1 MRLAALSALL
11 CACLATQDA
20 QPQFRARTDIIR
32 LDVSVLYPDRQP
44 VRGLEMRHFVVLEDK
59 VEQPIETFAEVALPE
74 PEPLPDGWLRDTAA
88 DVVDNIDAPTGRL
101 VAIVLDD
108 TDRRMTT
115 AIAEA
120 TQDIARDI
128 VARLSPGDRGAI
140 VFARQR
146 RFSSVVT
153 SDRAQLLAAI
163 KRLEVDRSFYS
174 EPAAQFSLASAAQS
188 AAAAL
193 GTASDR
199 RKIVVVVT
207 PGVPIDMT
215 KLLYDNDAAVYWRV
229 DAAVGIADRDN
240 VSIYA
245 IDPTAMISEPL
256 LSPKET
262 KQRDLRRTFL
272 KQLTEWGFGFAVVDS
287 AGYETALDRMFR
299 EHTAYYTLGYRAPV
313 RDLKQLSKPPLVEVR
328 VKRQGLL
335 VRARTT
341 RVDRTVP
348 PGRPRGKQPKEP
360 PSKALRDVQ
369 LSALPQTDLR
379 LRVAAAVFRGPGKNE
394 GIAAITAA
402 VGTPNEEDAV
412 VSGDTINVAYTAI
425 QPYPRPGEGNREPP
439 TDYQVVAQPDGQ
451 PLEIQSHLVLRS
463 GYQRVDIGAERVRQG
478 RMGSIRVP
486 LEVPDFEKDRF
497 AMSGVVVNAADD
509 AGTPLPAALAA
520 ILPFPPTTRRTF
532 AASERLRVFMQV
544 YVNGR
549 PPLQPVTMTTRIKD
563 GGGSFVFEATK
574 TLAPEQFDRRGVA
587 NYTLEPPIGALS
599 PGPYLLSIDAAR
611 DVSTLHRDV
620 RFEIR

>member
-1 MRLAALSALL
+1 MRPALWIALIGG
-11 CACLATQDA
+11 CLATQGA
-20 QPQFRARTDIIR
+20 QPQFRARTDLIR
-32 LDVSVLYPDRQP
+32 LDVTVLYPDRQP
-44 VRGLEMRHFVVLEDK
+44 VRGLEMRHFVVLEDR

-88 DVVDNIDAPTGRL
+88 DVVDNVDAPNGRL

-115 AIAEA
+115 ALAEA
-120 TQDIARDI
+120 TQNIARDI

-146 RFSSVVT
+146 RFGSVVT

-163 KRLEVDRSFYS
+163 NRLEVDHSFYS

-193 GTASDR
+193 GSASDR

-272 KQLTEWGFGFAVVDS
+272 KQFTEWGFGFAVVDS

-313 RDLKQLSKPPLVEVR
+313 RDPKQLSKTPLVEVR

-341 RVDRTVP
+341 RVDRTAP

-402 VGTPNEEDAV
+402 VGAPNDEVGVD
-412 VSGDTINVAYTAI
+412 GDTINVAYTAV
-425 QPYPRPGEGNREPP
+425 QPYARPGEGPREPP
-439 TDYQVVAQPDGQ
+439 ADYQVVSQPDGQ
-451 PLEIQSHLVLRS
+451 PLEIRSQLVLRS
-463 GYQRVDIGAERVRQG
+463 GYQRIDIGAERVRQA

-497 AMSGVVVNAADD
+497 AMSGVVVNAAD
-509 AGTPLPAALAA
+509 APGTALPTALAA

-532 AASERLRVFMQV
+532 AASERLRLFMQV

-549 PPLQPVTMTTRIKD
+549 PPLPPVTVATRIKD
-563 GGGSFVFEATK
+563 IGGAVVFETTQ
-574 TLAPEQFDRRGVA
+574 TLAPEQFDRRGTA
-587 NYTLEPPIGALS
+587 NYTLEPPIGTLS

-611 DVSTLHRDV
+611 DASTLHRNV